1 MHGKKYDDTKKEIRS
16 VLLTYQ
22 TRVTLDEFLKTYRGL
37 VGQRLPSRDL
47 GFSSD
52 VAFLKSMP
60 DVVDVHSESP
70 GKVYLTGIADKTSE
84 HIQKLVSRQRKSKTS
99 NSRSNQTAKQRY
111 ARQPVS
117 KLRSTS
123 PNTRELKP
131 FLPGTLRAEIIEL
144 MNSHKYGLTLAGF
157 ALAYHR
163 KFKKYLPLI
172 NGLNSLES
180 MIKLIPEIEVGRNSN
195 NEIAFYNRK
204 SLNCEEKENGTFRK
218 NESHSGMTEGMYIY
232 IFSIIFVFHSFSFFF
247 YDCYITLPS
256 IHLYY
261 IDSEVKHFCI
271 AGLFLIPVY

>member
-22 TRVTLDEFLKTYRGL
+22 NGVTLDEFLKTYRGL
-37 VGQRLPSRDL
+37 LGQRLPSRDL

-99 NSRSNQTAKQRY
+99 NSKSSQASKQRY

-117 KLRSTS
+117 KLPSTP

-144 MNSHKYGLTLAGF
+144 MKSHTRGLTLAGF

-163 KFKKYLPLI
+163 KFKKYLPLV
-172 NGLNSLES
+172 NGLNSLEA

-204 SLNCEEKENGTFRK
+204 SLNCDEEENGIFRK
-218 NESHSGMTEGMYIY
+218 NESPSGMTESMYLSFIH
-232 IFSIIFVFHSFSFFF
+232 FLSTFTII
-247 YDCYITLPS
+247 ILNTN
-256 IHLYY
+256 
-261 IDSEVKHFCI
+261 
-271 AGLFLIPVY
+271 